1 MLRCPTRC
9 SPLSTKTVNLLLDTQ
24 ALLRLLADS
33 GRVSPATRHLLSDP
47 LHDVFVSAAS
57 AWEIAIKAS
66 LRKLLVPP
74 DIATWL
80 PAQLVNNRLTALPI
94 TVAHAA
100 RVAELPRH
108 HADPFDRLLIAQAL
122 AANLTVVTSDAQFE
136 QYDVRLIR
144 C

>member
-1 MLRCPTRC
+1 
-9 SPLSTKTVNLLLDTQ
+9 VNLLLDTH
-24 ALLRLLADS
+24 ALLWLLADS
-33 GRVSPATRHLLSDP
+33 SRLAPAARQLIADP
-47 LHDVFVSAAS
+47 VHDVFVSAAS

-66 LRKLLVPP
+66 IRKLVVPP

-80 PAQLVNNRLTALPI
+80 PMRLASNRLTALPI

-100 RVAELPRH
+100 SVERLPRH

-122 AANLTVVTSDAQFE
+122 ADNLAVVTRDPQFDPYE
-136 QYDVRLIR
+136 VRVIR